1 LTKHFEPEGT
11 RSHFQPKDPDFAAKV
26 RASFA
31 RQAFMTHLG
40 ARLVTVE
47 AGHVEIEVDYR
58 KELTQQHEYIHAGVT
73 GSIVDTACG
82 YAAYTL
88 QPPETTVLTVEY
100 KLNLLRPA
108 VGEKLLASARVLRAG
123 KSITVCQGEVFAIQ
137 GGQRT
142 LCAATL
148 ATIMTLAGQPDT
160 PAKP

>member
-1 LTKHFEPEGT
+1 MTNSETPGSRLPT
-11 RSHFQPKDPDFAAKV
+11 FQPKDPDFATKV
-26 RASFA
+26 RASFS
-31 RQAFMTHLG
+31 RQPFMAHLG
-40 ARLVTVE
+40 ARIVTVE

-73 GSIVDTACG
+73 GAIVDSACG

-108 VGEKLLASARVLRAG
+108 VGEKLLASARVLRSG
-123 KSITVCQGEVFAIQ
+123 KNITVCQGEVFSIQ
-137 GGQRT
+137 DGQRT

-148 ATIMTLAGQPDT
+148 ATIMTLPGQPDT
-160 PAKP
+160 SAKR